1 MAAKQTRRNFFIP
14 DELHDQAAALARRKG
29 VRTADI
35 VRTAL
40 EKYLTAVKKAEEAR
54 ANVQPE

>member
-1 MAAKQTRRNFFIP
+1 MAAKQTRRNFFMP
-14 DELHDQAAALARRKG
+14 DELHDQAAALAKRKG

-40 EKYLTAVKKAEEAR
+40 EKYLAAVKKAEETKAH
-54 ANVQPE
+54 VQPE